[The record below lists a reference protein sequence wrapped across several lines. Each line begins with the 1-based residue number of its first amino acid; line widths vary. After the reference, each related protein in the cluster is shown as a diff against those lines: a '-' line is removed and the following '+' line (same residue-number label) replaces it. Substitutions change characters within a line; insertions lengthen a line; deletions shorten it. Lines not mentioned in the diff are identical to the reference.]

1 MDDSRL
7 FNLKRASVS
16 YLGRFNTNKPKIKNE
31 LCGTFSLHSQRTFV
45 TLFGKTDTN
54 TFPFKRGNRLLSV
67 IIRLIGSCKHLNGVL
82 IRVKKKLHLFHVFVK
97 TFKRFAYPFKRKA
110 SSCLELR
117 AEL

>member
-45 TLFGKTDTN
+45 TLFGKTDTK

-82 IRVKKKLHLFHVFVK
+82 IRLKK
-97 TFKRFAYPFKRKA
+97 
-110 SSCLELR
+110 SCICFMYL
-117 AEL
+117 